1 MQQNFVFACEMCADM
16 HGLLEK
22 GLLEFNLNDF

>member
-1 MQQNFVFACEMCADM
+1 MQQDFVLACEMCADM

-22 GLLEFNLNDF
+22 GLLEFNLNGF